1 MEVSQPMDT
10 ITHAVIG
17 GGKTIDFGIS
27 NSAEFFDILSR
38 TLYTDQILAVVRE
51 VLCNAWDAHI
61 AADCTDKPIQIRLDE
76 EFFEVRDFGSGI
88 HHNEIGPIYG
98 VYGASTKKN
107 DGTQT
112 GGFGLG
118 CKAPFAYTD
127 HFEVISHHNGTK
139 TIYNMSK
146 SNAEAA
152 GKPGIIPLAALPT
165 TESGLR
171 VKMPIQRKDWYRFKT
186 LIERIVAN
194 GEMNAELNGK
204 KLSTIPFSTFKDGYL
219 ITDRQVVEDERGKTL
234 FVRYGNVIYPFT
246 SCEGISDLYKNTH
259 GFLSNLTI
267 MGAKKLILQ
276 APPNSISVTPSRESL
291 SMQDH
296 TISTLRKLLERF
308 LKKVQDVN
316 EVMLSESQRLIDEM
330 VAKKDIRTLLSD
342 SWGFQQQRSNEGYG
356 HLYISNIQELA
367 QHRLRT
373 QYPKTVNF
381 RVQDLKNRLG
391 KAAEAKILNPVMTKS
406 YIEQLST
413 VNTLLSFYMSPL
425 RKAASSDWLQRHIF
439 GKVITKLINNEMS
452 PEGLYIMD
460 QYDPKASYGHRDV
473 LTHYRKSASR
483 NHLANLPYLQK
494 VVVITTAITTVRA
507 RFTEFTARNENKY
520 PNSGVLCY
528 HIRSRKPGAVDKALA
543 LFKKLNYEVID
554 LTKPQ
559 SWEKPAKSS
568 TPRTKPQPFSGLPAL
583 SNMLLPSGSL
593 HVSNYKAIDAIIL
606 PSPELVMVVA
616 AREENTN
623 QLVNISMTASKALI
637 ALYGNRIGIA
647 SNKTKLNKALKHG
660 AVEYLPVLEQDML
673 NTLTNSKSFRE
684 FCAYDFERVYLDV
697 AHECATSI
705 LEIIYNDA
713 DLRAAFGLKNNLT
726 PAEKH
731 YLSLF
736 RDARIISKSCET
748 TISQFM
754 SSVPLAAENKLAVQA
769 TTNNEL
775 LTLIS
780 GSVLKSGLKSPK
792 RQVYLDIIFKALKG

>member
-1 MEVSQPMDT
+1 MEVSQPLDH

-61 AADCTDKPIQIRLDE
+61 AAGCTDKPIQIRLDG
-76 EFFEVRDFGSGI
+76 EFFEVRDFGPGI

-127 HFEVISHHNGTK
+127 HFEVFSHHNGTK

-146 SNAEAA
+146 SNAVAA

-171 VKMPIQRKDWYRFKT
+171 VKMPIQRKDTYRFMA

-267 MGAKKLILQ
+267 TGTKKLILQ

-342 SWGFQQQRSNEGYG
+342 SWGFQQQRQNEGYG

-413 VNTLLSFYMSPL
+413 VSTPLSLYMSPL
-425 RKAASSDWLQRHIF
+425 KKAASNDWLQRHIF

-460 QYDPKASYGHRDV
+460 QYDPKAGYGHHDI
-473 LTHYRKSASR
+473 LTHYRKSVSR

-543 LFKKLNYEVID
+543 LFKKLDYEVID

-559 SWEKPAKSS
+559 SWEKPVNSPTRRA
-568 TPRTKPQPFSGLPAL
+568 KPQPFSGLPAL

-593 HVSNYKAIDAIIL
+593 IINKYKATGAIIL

-623 QLVNISMTASKALI
+623 QLVNMSMTASKALI

-647 SNKTKLNKALKHG
+647 SNKTELKKALKHG
-660 AVEYLPVLEQDML
+660 AVEYLPVVEQDML

-684 FCAYDFERVYLDV
+684 FCAYDFEQVSSGV
-697 AHECATSI
+697 HHECATSI

-736 RDARIISKSCET
+736 REAHIISKSCET

-780 GSVLKSGLKSPK
+780 SSALRSGLKSSK
-792 RQVYLDIIFKALKG
+792 RQVYLDIILKALKG

>member
-1 MEVSQPMDT
+1 MEVSQPLDHV
-10 ITHAVIG
+10 THAVIG

-61 AADCTDKPIQIRLDE
+61 AAGCTDKPIQIKLDE
-76 EFFEVRDFGSGI
+76 EFFEVRDFGPGI

-146 SNAEAA
+146 SNAVAA

-171 VKMPIQRKDWYRFKT
+171 VKMPIQRKDNCRFKT

-194 GEMNAELNGK
+194 GEMNAELDGK
-204 KLSTIPFSTFKDGYL
+204 KLYTIPFSTFKDGYL
-219 ITDRQVVEDERGKTL
+219 ITNRQVVEDERGKTL
-234 FVRYGNVIYPFT
+234 FVRYGNVIYPFA
-246 SCEGISDLYKNTH
+246 SCEGIADLYRNTH
-259 GFLSNLTI
+259 GYLSNLSI

-308 LKKVQDVN
+308 LEKVQDVD
-316 EVMLSESQRLIDEM
+316 EVMLSESQRLIDETI
-330 VAKKDIRTLLSD
+330 AKKDIRTLLSD
-342 SWGFQQQRSNEGYG
+342 SWGFRQQRPMEGDG

-373 QYPKTVNF
+373 QYPKSITF
-381 RVQDLKNRLG
+381 RAQDLKNRLG

-413 VNTLLSFYMSPL
+413 VSSPLSLYMSPL
-425 RKAASSDWLQRHIF
+425 KKAASSDWLQRHIF

-452 PEGLYIMD
+452 PEGLCIMD
-460 QYDPKASYGHRDV
+460 QYDPNAGYGNRDV
-473 LTHYRKSASR
+473 LTHYRKSVSR

-507 RFTEFTARNENKY
+507 RFTEFAVRNGNKY

-528 HIRSRKPGAVDKALA
+528 HIRSRKPEAVDKALV
-543 LFKKLNYEVID
+543 LFKKLGYEVID
-554 LTKPQ
+554 LTKRQ
-559 SWEKPAKSS
+559 SWEEPAKSP
-568 TPRTKPQPFSGLPAL
+568 TPRAKPQPFSGLPAL

-593 HVSNYKAIDAIIL
+593 HVSNYAAISATIL
-606 PSPELVMVVA
+606 PSPELVMVVT

-623 QLVNISMTASKALI
+623 QLDNISIPASKALI

-684 FCAYDFERVYLDV
+684 FCAYDFERVSADV
-697 AHECATSI
+697 THECATSI
-705 LEIIYNDA
+705 LKIIYNDV

-726 PAEKH
+726 PTEKR
-731 YLSLF
+731 YLRLI

-754 SSVPLAAENKLAVQA
+754 SSVPLAAENKFAVQA
-769 TTNNEL
+769 TTSNEL
-775 LTLIS
+775 LSLIS
-780 GSVLKSGLKSPK
+780 DSVLRSGLKSPK
-792 RQVYLDIIFKALKG
+792 RQVYLDILLKALKG